1 MTRQTILSSVSDS
14 VRPAPSG
21 PVLPFVVAVLVRVA
35 ARRSRPAGGHFGT
48 RQLRCAKLP
57 SPPSELAQKKVTKEE
72 GLNTICLADVAT
84 NQRGLSTDVESTS
97 SRASDEI
104 LSENGAAEDVCRPQC
119 SVPPAELYPGG
130 WRRAWRAP
138 RSAGR
143 AARARSAL
151 RDLTCRRL
159 FERSERSER
168 SELGDRAVWPS
179 IRGQSER
186 QRRPPGSARRRPP
199 GCGSARSDL
208 RRKRTAK
215 GNNGPQATRQP
226 SCFTRLATPDCR
238 AQRSPPSARC
248 ATARSPH
255 PAAPAPAR
263 SRRA

>member
-1 MTRQTILSSVSDS
+1 MNNHPGETLGFVPARDMRQGRRTRNRCL
-14 VRPAPSG
+14 RP
-21 PVLPFVVAVLVRVA
+21 VAVLRRRCGVGSRCSPPVA
-35 ARRSRPAGGHFGT
+35 PGRRSPSSAG
-48 RQLRCAKLP
+48 P
-57 SPPSELAQKKVTKEE
+57 EE
-72 GLNTICLADVAT
+72 SNPRRGPQYDCLADVAT
-84 NQRGLSTDVESTS
+84 NQRGLSTAVESTS

-104 LSENGAAEDVCRPQC
+104 LSENGAIDGVCRSPS
-119 SVPPAELYPGG
+119 SVPPAEPCPGG